1 MRLDYEITKNDRASF
16 ARAIVHIRN
25 RLDLNVATVL
35 ALSLIILLSYHLG
48 YGIHREQLPSRLSHI
63 PISQISVIVH
73 LLIFGLSATL
83 ISYFIIRKVK
93 KHYHRLMKDTD
104 SKVTL
109 QYDEKGINYKTE
121 QGQQCLNWN
130 NLHAIVKL
138 NSGIYLY
145 CSAQRL
151 PRPSRAPCII
161 IPRNAF
167 HSDQAYRA
175 SVFFIQHKVEKI
187 RQVA

>member
-1 MRLDYEITKNDRASF
+1 MRLDYEITKNDRAAF

-25 RLDLNVATVL
+25 RLGLNIAAVL
-35 ALSLIILLSYHLG
+35 AFSLIILLSYHFG
-48 YGIHREQLPSRLSHI
+48 YGIRREHLPNSLAHI
-63 PISQISVIVH
+63 PMSQISVIVH
-73 LLIFGLSATL
+73 MMIFAISATL
-83 ISYFIIRKVK
+83 ISYFIFRKVQ
-93 KHYHRLMKDTD
+93 KHYRRLMLHSA

-109 QYDEKGINYKTE
+109 RYDDHGIDYKTE
-121 QGQQCLNWN
+121 NGRQCMNWTK
-130 NLHAIVKL
+130 LHAIVKL

-145 CSAQRL
+145 CAAERI

-175 SVFFIQHKVEKI
+175 SVFYIQHRVEKI

>member
-16 ARAIVHIRN
+16 ARSIVHIRN
-25 RLDLNVATVL
+25 RLGLNVATVL
-35 ALSLIILLSYHLG
+35 LLSLIILLAYHFS
-48 YGIHREQLPSRLSHI
+48 YGIHREQLPSILSHI
-63 PISQISVIVH
+63 PMSQISVIVH
-73 LLIFGLSATL
+73 ILIFTISAGL
-83 ISYFIIRKVK
+83 ISYYIFHKVQ
-93 KHYHRLMKDTD
+93 KHYRRLMQHDD
-104 SKVTL
+104 SKVSL
-109 QYDEKGINYKTE
+109 QYDENGINYKTE
-121 QGQQCLNWN
+121 QGQQCLDWN
-130 NLHAIVKL
+130 KLHAIVKL

-151 PRPSRAPCII
+151 PRPSQAPCII

-175 SVFFIQHKVEKI
+175 SVFYIQHKVEKI